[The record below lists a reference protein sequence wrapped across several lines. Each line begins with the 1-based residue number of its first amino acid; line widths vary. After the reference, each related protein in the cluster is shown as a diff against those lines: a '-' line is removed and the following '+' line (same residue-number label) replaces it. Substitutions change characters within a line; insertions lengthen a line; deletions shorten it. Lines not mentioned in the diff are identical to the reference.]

1 MYAPARRSLL
11 SGLFASILILANAGS
26 SAQQYGDEKYK
37 PSVGQDG
44 KDVIWVPT
52 PDEMVTKMLSIA
64 NVSSD
69 DLVYDLGAGDG
80 KIAIAAARQFG
91 ARAVGIEFNPDMA
104 SLAQRNAERA
114 GVGGK
119 VKIIRGDIFVEDFSQ
134 ASVVTLYLL
143 PDLNLRLKPI
153 IQKMKPGTRV
163 VSHSFDMGDWEPDQT
178 IQTSVARGFFWIV
191 PARVE
196 GSWSLKIPGQSKP
209 AQLKLIQ
216 KNQKLEGTITIAGQT
231 LPITSGRMHGAEMR
245 FEYPAGDK
253 KSKIAVTATVNGGQL
268 LGQLVTTALPVELS
282 GQRQ

>member
-1 MYAPARRSLL
+1 MYVPALRSLL
-11 SGLFASILILANAGS
+11 SGLFVSVLVLAHGLA
-26 SAQQYGDEKYK
+26 SAQQYGDDKYK

-52 PDEMVTKMLSIA
+52 PDEMVTKMLATA

-119 VKIIRGDIFVEDFSQ
+119 VKIIRGDIFVEDFTQ
-134 ASVVTLYLL
+134 ANVVTLYLL

-178 IQTSVARGFFWIV
+178 IQTSVARGFYWVV

-196 GSWSLKIPGQSKP
+196 GNWSLKIPGQPKP
-209 AQLKLIQ
+209 ASLNWFRKIKRSKARFLLAVRPFPSSRAICRVPKCGLSTRQAT
-216 KNQKLEGTITIAGQT
+216 KN
-231 LPITSGRMHGAEMR
+231 PRS
-245 FEYPAGDK
+245 P
-253 KSKIAVTATVNGGQL
+253 
-268 LGQLVTTALPVELS
+268 
-282 GQRQ
+282 